1 MTSTRR
7 AAQGAF
13 GGYIYSYA
21 RKMVAGLTATEGA
34 YLTSCFW
41 GTFAVGRLVAIGVAT
56 KLSPA
61 FMIMFNIVSLVKAAA
76 LVEVS
81 VTNFR

>member
-1 MTSTRR
+1 M
-7 AAQGAF
+7 
-13 GGYIYSYA
+13 
-21 RKMVAGLTATEGA
+21 AGLTATEGA

-61 FMIMFNIVSLVKAAA
+61 FMIMFNIVSFVNAAVQ
-76 LVEVS
+76 VEASGTDFRYCVS
-81 VTNFR
+81 MDQFADQW